1 MKKKYYGMLF
11 FLPTL
16 LIISIFVYLPIGSTF
31 FYSLYELKLTDAENT
46 KFVGFENYL
55 NVFQDPKF
63 FDALVNTIYIL
74 IWVLAITLIFSFFLA
89 LELNKKTILSPF
101 LTAIAIIPWALPP
114 VVNGIVWRFIFYPG
128 YGLLNKI
135 LMISGISNQPIDFTR
150 GRYSTLIIVAIIV
163 SWRVIPFC
171 AIIFLSNFQ
180 SINPAI
186 YEAAKVD
193 GAGVLQKLVKITLPL
208 SVPAIGVVITHIII
222 SSVNVF
228 DEIVVL
234 IGYRDMGQSLS
245 IYNYTETFSF
255 LNFGYGSAISYIIM
269 LLTAVFGYFYIKE
282 RQVQ

>member
-31 FYSLYELKLTDAENT
+31 FYSLYELKLTEMEST
-46 KFVGFENYL
+46 KYIGLENYL
-55 NVFQDPKF
+55 KVFQDPKF
-63 FDALVNTIYIL
+63 MDALVNTVYIL
-74 IWVLAITLIFSFFLA
+74 LWVLAITLIISFFLA
-89 LELNKKTILSPF
+89 VELNKKTILSPV

-135 LMISGISNQPIDFTR
+135 LMIAGMAAQPIDFTR
-150 GRYSTLIIVAIIV
+150 GRFSTLIVVAIIV

-180 SINPAI
+180 SINPAV

-193 GAGVLQKLVKITLPL
+193 GAGAVQSLFKITLPL
-208 SVPAIGVVITHIII
+208 SLPAIGVVITHIII

-255 LNFGYGSAISYIIM
+255 LNFGYGSAVSYIIM
-269 LLTAVFGYFYIKE
+269 MLTAVFGYFYIKE

>member
-1 MKKKYYGMLF
+1 MESTEF
-11 FLPTL
+11 
-16 LIISIFVYLPIGSTF
+16 IG
-31 FYSLYELKLTDAENT
+31 L
-46 KFVGFENYL
+46 GNYL
-55 NVFQDPKF
+55 KVFQDPKF
-63 FDALVNTIYIL
+63 MDALVNTVYIL
-74 IWVLAITLIFSFFLA
+74 LWVLAITLIISFFLA
-89 LELNKKTILSPF
+89 VELNKKTILSPV

-135 LMISGISNQPIDFTR
+135 LMIAGMAAQPIDFTR
-150 GRYSTLIIVAIIV
+150 GRFSTLIVVAIIV

-180 SINPAI
+180 SINPAV

-193 GAGVLQKLVKITLPL
+193 GAGAVQSLFKITLPL
-208 SVPAIGVVITHIII
+208 SLPAIGVVITHIII

-255 LNFGYGSAISYIIM
+255 LNFGYGSAVSYIIM
-269 LLTAVFGYFYIKE
+269 MLTAVFGYFYIKE

>member
-31 FYSLYELKLTDAENT
+31 FYSLYELKLTEMEST
-46 KFVGFENYL
+46 EFIGLGNYL
-55 NVFQDPKF
+55 KVFQDPKF
-63 FDALVNTIYIL
+63 MDALVNTVYIL
-74 IWVLAITLIFSFFLA
+74 LWVLAITLIISFFLA
-89 LELNKKTILSPF
+89 VELNKKTILSPV

-135 LMISGISNQPIDFTR
+135 LMIAGMAAQPIDFTR
-150 GRYSTLIIVAIIV
+150 GRFSTLIVVAIIV
-163 SWRVIPFC
+163 SWKVIPFC

-180 SINPAI
+180 SINPAV

-193 GAGVLQKLVKITLPL
+193 GAGAVQSLFKITLPL
-208 SVPAIGVVITHIII
+208 SLPAIGVVITHIII

-255 LNFGYGSAISYIIM
+255 LNFGYGSAVSYIIM
-269 LLTAVFGYFYIKE
+269 MLTAVFGYFYIKE

>member
-31 FYSLYELKLTDAENT
+31 FYSLYELKLTEMEST
-46 KFVGFENYL
+46 EFIGLGNYL
-55 NVFQDPKF
+55 KVFQDPKF
-63 FDALVNTIYIL
+63 MDALVNTVYIL
-74 IWVLAITLIFSFFLA
+74 LWVLAITLIISFFLA
-89 LELNKKTILSPF
+89 VELNKKTILSPV

-135 LMISGISNQPIDFTR
+135 LMIAGMAAQPIDFTR
-150 GRYSTLIIVAIIV
+150 GRFSTLIVVAIIV

-180 SINPAI
+180 SINPAV

-193 GAGVLQKLVKITLPL
+193 GAGAVQSLFKITLPL
-208 SVPAIGVVITHIII
+208 SLPAIGVVITHIII

-255 LNFGYGSAISYIIM
+255 LNFGYGSAVSYIIM
-269 LLTAVFGYFYIKE
+269 MLTAVFGYFYIKE